1 MLREFLNLLLPRICL
16 LCSGIVEDEGFCE
29 KCFDNIK
36 LIKSPQCRC
45 CGMPFISQETEDHL
59 CGACIKKR
67 RPFSIAR
74 SIGIYEGVL
83 LEAVQRLKYNGKT
96 SLARPLAKL
105 MTKEFSMNNYN
116 LIVPVPLHKTRLKE
130 RGFNQ
135 SLLLARELSKLYNLP
150 IDYLNLRK
158 IRATDPQV
166 NLKGKERIANIKGA
180 FAVKNGAGFKNKK
193 ILLIDDVY
201 TTGATVTEC
210 SKVLKKA
217 GAKTVDVLTLARVVQ
232 M

>member
-1 MLREFLNLLLPRICL
+1 
-16 LCSGIVEDEGFCE
+16 VEGEGLCE
-29 KCFDNIK
+29 KCLDSIR
-36 LIKSPQCRC
+36 LIKSPRCRC
-45 CGMPFISQETEDHL
+45 CGMPFISQEAEDHL
-59 CGACIKKR
+59 CGTCIKKR

-166 NLKGKERIANIKGA
+166 NLKGKERIENMKGA

-217 GAKTVDVLTLARVVQ
+217 GAKTIDVLTLARVVN